1 MKKLLFSS
9 LFFLIISNGFA
20 QNFNS
25 KRLDS
30 LFQLLDK
37 NNKYMGSIAVSENG
51 KIIYSNAI
59 GYDDIATSKKS
70 DAQTKY
76 RIGSISK
83 MFTASLIFK
92 AIEEKKLNLN
102 QTIDKY
108 FPTVKNSNKITI
120 SNLLNHRS
128 GIYNFTS
135 DKNYAEWQTQ
145 YQSKE
150 KMIER
155 ISSGEIVFEPDTKG
169 EYSNSNYVL
178 LTFIIE
184 AVYKKSYSEI
194 LNQKIIKH
202 LQLKNTYYGGKINL
216 DTKECNSYTFSGE
229 WKKSTETD
237 LSIPQGAGA
246 LVSNPTDL
254 TIFIKNLFAGK
265 IISLENVTLMKT
277 IKDKYGMGMFEY
289 PYFERKSYGH
299 SGGIDGFRSLLSY
312 FEKEKLAVALTS
324 NGLNYDL
331 NNIVLC
337 ALSSYFNKPFEM
349 PNFEKVTLKTEILDQ
364 YLGTYASLEIP
375 LKITITKK
383 EASLMAQATG
393 QSAFPLEA
401 NSTTVFKFDQA
412 GVVLEFKASEKQ
424 MTLNQGGK
432 EFLFTKE

>member
-9 LFFLIISNGFA
+9 LFFLIISSGFA
-20 QNFNS
+20 QKFNA

-51 KIIYSNAI
+51 KVIYSNAI

-70 DAQTKY
+70 DIHSKY

-128 GIYNFTS
+128 GIYNFTN
-135 DKNYAEWQTQ
+135 DKSYAEWQTQ

-155 ISSGEIVFEPDTKG
+155 ISAGEIVFEPDTKG

-194 LNQKIIKH
+194 LNEKIIKPLH
-202 LQLKNTYYGGKINL
+202 LKNTYYGGKINL
-216 DTKECNSYTFSGE
+216 DAHECNSYTFSGE

-246 LVSNPTDL
+246 IVSNPTDL
-254 TIFIKNLFAGK
+254 TIFIENLFAGK
-265 IISLENVTLMKT
+265 IISIKNLNLMKT
-277 IKDKYGMGMFEY
+277 IKDNYGMGMFEY
-289 PYFERKSYGH
+289 PYFERTSYGH
-299 SGGIDGFRSLLSY
+299 SGGIDGFRSLLCY
-312 FEKEKLAVALTS
+312 FENEKLGVVITS
-324 NGLNYDL
+324 NGTNYSLND
-331 NNIVLC
+331 IILC

-349 PNFEKVTLKTEILDQ
+349 PNFEKVTLNPEILDQ

-375 LKITITKK
+375 LKITITKN

-393 QSAFPLEA
+393 QSAFALEA
-401 NSTTVFKFDQA
+401 STATVFKFDQA
-412 GVVLEFKASEKQ
+412 GIVLEFNASEKQ
-424 MTLNQGGK
+424 MTLKQGGK